1 MILVL
6 AMGSEY
12 DQIIFRQASELTTT
26 WSCFDSLSETGFT
39 GFLDV
44 FSVNMKSSVVDLC
57 CAHQV
62 LLLAHFIQGVPEIT
76 IWELR
81 TRLSS
86 FVFPLAF
93 RCHYWV
99 ISRVPTTYVSW
110 RCACADCSGSC
121 MFSHRLCRCAGF
133 PRCASQRAAS
143 CFLALA
149 APLLSSRKLG
159 RSTIHPLV
167 CKDKDMSWESGISEI
182 RERLNNGNVL
192 RSPQKI

>member
-12 DQIIFRQASELTTT
+12 DLIIFRQASELTTT

-44 FSVNMKSSVVDLC
+44 FFSLYMKSSVVDLC

-81 TRLSS
+81 TRLNS

-93 RCHYWV
+93 RCHDWVLTHQKYW
-99 ISRVPTTYVSW
+99 VPTTYVSW

-121 MFSHRLCRCAGF
+121 MFFHRWCRCAGF
-133 PRCASQRAAS
+133 PRCASQHAAS

-149 APLLSSRKLG
+149 GQLASFHKLG
-159 RSTIHPLV
+159 TPTIRPLV
-167 CKDKDMSWESGISEI
+167 CKGICS
-182 RERLNNGNVL
+182 VL
-192 RSPQKI
+192 